1 MQHRWRGSATAI
13 PRHVTLTVPT
23 WMAVFVKRPKA
34 SDKFWA
40 PALLIPPD
48 AITAQMPK
56 CAAGEQIVQF
66 FRDCSF
72 GTASLSQMAPFIENA
87 APFVHYATALGQVFL
102 MDASVRAALEF
113 VMSGVV
119 PAGMVQPGA
128 GCSPRKAV
136 PTTTAAASTS
146 VNSSS
151 TNSSSSSSN
160 KQGGDTHDDPEARE
174 LAAIGLSVGKHGL
187 KGKDVVVLGE
197 APDRAPCVGRVLDE
211 RIYMPRSRPSQL
223 PCISIDWR
231 SERCLFSSR
240 WRANSS
246 SGTSNGSR
254 KRDAGRGSR
263 PSTTHSSSSSSSSS
277 STSVSAASSSHS
289 SPPPPSLT
297 QLLLRPVEGDPL
309 FCFSDTP
316 ATANAQK

>member
-1 MQHRWRGSATAI
+1 MLCFILLYVWLIVLKCSECLCPLLQTTMQT
-13 PRHVTLTVPT
+13 PCHVSRFL
-23 WMAVFVKRPKA
+23 
-34 SDKFWA
+34 
-40 PALLIPPD
+40 
-48 AITAQMPK
+48 Q
-56 CAAGEQIVQF
+56 
-66 FRDCSF
+66 
-72 GTASLSQMAPFIENA
+72 
-87 APFVHYATALGQVFL
+87 GQVFL

-231 SERCLFSSR
+231 SEVGSLLCAGSFYAFVRGHTHVHSCLCLCLCVCICVSVCACVRVRVLVCVCVCLCVCLLVCLYLFVSVFACVPVCLGVR
-240 WRANSS
+240 
-246 SGTSNGSR
+246 SGVCFR
-254 KRDAGRGSR
+254 LAGEPTAAAAPPTAPESATQGGVAGQAQ
-263 PSTTHSSSSSSSSS
+263 PTH
-277 STSVSAASSSHS
+277 
-289 SPPPPSLT
+289 
-297 QLLLRPVEGDPL
+297 LRRRHHRHQPRYQQHPHHI
-309 FCFSDTP
+309 P
-316 ATANAQK
+316 RHHRHP